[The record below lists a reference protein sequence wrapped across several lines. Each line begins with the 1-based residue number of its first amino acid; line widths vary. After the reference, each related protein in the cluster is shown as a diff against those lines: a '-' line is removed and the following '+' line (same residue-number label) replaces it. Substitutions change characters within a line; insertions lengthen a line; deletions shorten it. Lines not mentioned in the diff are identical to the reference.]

1 MCMSQR
7 IIGSNTFIQGALP
20 TILKNTPPS
29 FFEKTIKTVK
39 KNADLAFRKL
49 RKTPGLIPIMPRGA
63 MYMMVKMDM
72 ERFPQFTSDLDFI
85 EKLVSEE
92 SVYCLPGKCFNYPGY
107 MRLVLTLPANLLEEA
122 LDRINEFCR

>member
-1 MCMSQR
+1 
-7 IIGSNTFIQGALP
+7 
-20 TILKNTPPS
+20 
-29 FFEKTIKTVK
+29 
-39 KNADLAFRKL
+39 
-49 RKTPGLIPIMPRGA
+49 MPRGA

-107 MRLVLTLPANLLEEA
+107 MRLVLTLPPDLLEEA
-122 LDRINEFCR
+122 LDRINEFCW